1 MTGSKPLIVPGSIL
15 YDAAL
20 APGQRLMYAKLVQ
33 MCAEDAE
40 GRTRVTNIQLAR
52 MFCISIDTACAWVQT
67 FIVVGAIKVEY
78 TKVDCRRTIAI
89 NPDYKPS
96 EGAVIYDKRTLEA
109 MASRPLSKTAYYLLG
124 ILKEQSDE
132 EGEVQA
138 TNRELRA
145 AAHLI
150 DITLRR
156 RLVELNAKG
165 YISIRKYRLPNGRL
179 RRKITILNKEE

>member
-1 MTGSKPLIVPGSIL
+1 MAESKDLIVPGSIL

-33 MCAEDAE
+33 LCGEDAE

-67 FIVVGAIKVEY
+67 FVVVGAIKVEY
-78 TKVDCRRTIAI
+78 TKEDCRRTITI
-89 NPDYKPS
+89 NPDYQPS
-96 EGAVIYDKRTLEA
+96 KGAVIYDKRELDT
-109 MASRPLSKTAYYLLG
+109 MVGRRLSKTANYLLG
-124 ILKEQSDE
+124 VLKEQSDE

-156 RLVELNAKG
+156 RLVELKAKG
-165 YISIRKYRLPNGRL
+165 YIGIRKYRLPNGRL

>member
-1 MTGSKPLIVPGSIL
+1 MSNSKPLTVPGSIL

-78 TKVDCRRTIAI
+78 TKVDCRRTITI
-89 NPDYKPS
+89 NPDYQPS

-145 AAHLI
+145 AANLI

-165 YISIRKYRLPNGRL
+165 YIGIRKYRLPNGRL